1 MKILFQNHSSIL
13 MHSDDQ
19 YLLTDPWYNRPAF
32 GSWLP
37 SLAPYIH
44 PTYLAALGDKISI
57 LISHGHDDHFD
68 DRLLELFNK
77 KTQIITAA
85 FKAPSVINRLK
96 RLGFEN
102 VVTVG
107 DEEVQIG
114 DKLISSYIVEEFSHD
129 DAAFLIRNKA
139 GAVLHLND
147 NYNVLSQKHEKLIK
161 SRVGN
166 YDKDSV
172 LLFSQTNSASGFPLN
187 YRRISTT
194 DKIKIL
200 RTKVAKMVES
210 GLRNAENLGL
220 KKMFS
225 YAGYASAYVRDKDYE
240 KVSLF
245 PSARFL
251 KRLLSDEGIKSTVD
265 IVDLYPGDSISLPD
279 GKVSSAFVRDYQ
291 DSEIKNITDNFYKI
305 YGNINEC
312 ISYRKIDIIPDYLDS
327 WLDDFLK
334 ELFAFT
340 QRRIQGVDSHYNE
353 LSQKT
358 FSIDVHHKGE
368 SIIQKT
374 LSFSDGLVEYDS
386 KANKI
391 CYVSANMIFKVL
403 TGESLFEDLYTGYNA
418 EWDRNPQHIYNR
430 DIIMMITMFSYVYK
444 NRLLPNYLSKYTQD
458 NNPVKVKLK

>member
-1 MKILFQNHSSIL
+1 MQ
-13 MHSDDQ
+13 SDDQ
-19 YLLTDPWYNRPAF
+19 YLLTDPWYNQPAF

-44 PTYLAALGDKISI
+44 PTYLAALGKRISI

-77 KTQIITAA
+77 NTQIITAA

-102 VVTVG
+102 VITVG

-129 DAAFLIRNKA
+129 DAAFLIRNKD

-161 SRVGN
+161 SRVSN

-194 DKIKIL
+194 DKINIL

-220 KKMFS
+220 NKMFS

-251 KRLLSDEGIKSTVD
+251 RELLSDEGIKSTVD

-279 GKVSSAFVRDYQ
+279 GKVSSAFVRGYQ
-291 DSEIKNITDNFYKI
+291 DSEIKNVTDNFYKI

-312 ISYRKIDIIPDYLDS
+312 ISYKKIDIIPDYLDS
-327 WLDDFLK
+327 WLDDFLN

-340 QRRIQGVDSHYNE
+340 QRRIQGVDSHYKE

-358 FSIDVHHKGE
+358 FSIDVHHKDE

-374 LSFSDGLVEYDS
+374 LSFSDGLVEFNS

-391 CYVSANMIFKVL
+391 CYVSANMIVKVL
-403 TGESLFEDLYTGYNA
+403 IGESLFEDLYTGYNA

-444 NRLLPNYLSKYTQD
+444 NRLLSNYLSKYTQD
-458 NNPVKVKLK
+458 NHPVKVKLK